1 MGMPLNSQLGIYSVG
16 LSSSAFWSE
25 RVATT
30 AGSASSTTCT
40 VTTSAAHGL
49 AVGDTVVVEG
59 TTPAAYSGTFVITSV
74 PSTTTFVYTALSA
87 PGGVITVQG
96 TVGGW
101 GVQGATVTRFYEF
114 ESEGLVP
121 NPERFE
127 SPVLRASTRGLRDDR
142 FFPFVTSHEG
152 SIKLPVMSKGFG
164 LLLPHLMGTATVD
177 GSVADSVYD
186 HTGTVGSLCTDSFT
200 MQLNRPLGACGDT
213 DQAFTYYGC
222 KISGWTLSLEQLGVV
237 QLEADVVAKSALTSV
252 SLATASYPSAMEF
265 MPYSTCTV
273 TIGGVGVKVKS
284 WSVKSD
290 PGLVADR
297 TFVRGNAQ
305 IAEPVEG
312 SMRDVEF
319 SAVLDF
325 ESLVHYNRVVSAT
338 AAGAVAAVVI
348 QANGPTLAGAS
359 AYPGLRVNMDAV
371 RFDSAPNNVSGSDV
385 IEQTVTGKALVP
397 AAGGD
402 QLKLTYTT
410 TDSTL

>member
-1 MGMPLNSQLGIYSVG
+1 MPLSSQLGIYSVG
-16 LSSSAFWSE
+16 LSSSTYWSE

-30 AGSASSTTCT
+30 AGTNSTTTCT

-49 AVGDTVVVEG
+49 AVGDTVVIEG
-59 TTPAAYSGTFVITSV
+59 TTPAAYSGTFVITAV
-74 PSTTTFVYTALSA
+74 PSATTFTYTALSN
-87 PGGVITVQG
+87 PGGNITVQG

-114 ESEGLVP
+114 ESEGLEP
-121 NPERFE
+121 NAERFE
-127 SPVLRASTRGLRDDR
+127 AATLRASTRGMRDDR

-152 SIKLPVMSKGFG
+152 SVKLPVMTKGFG
-164 LLLPHLMGTATVD
+164 LWLPHLMGTATVD
-177 GSVADSVYD
+177 GSVSDSVYD

-222 KISGWTLSLEQLGVV
+222 KVSEWTLSMEQMGVL
-237 QLEADVVAKSALTSV
+237 QLEATVIAKSALTSV
-252 SLATASYPSAMEF
+252 ALASASYASSMEF
-265 MPYSTCTV
+265 MPFSTCTLS
-273 TIGGVGVKVKS
+273 IGGTTVKVKS
-284 WSVKSD
+284 WSVKSN
-290 PGLVADR
+290 PGLATDR

-305 IAEPVEG
+305 IAEPVE
-312 SMRDVEF
+312 SSLRDVEF
-319 SAVLDF
+319 SATLDF
-325 ESLVHYNRVVSAT
+325 ESLVQYNRVVSAT

-348 QANGPTLAGAS
+348 QANGPTLAGS
-359 AYPGLRVNMDAV
+359 SSYPGLRINMDSV
-371 RFDSAPNNVSGSDV
+371 RFDQATNNVSGADV
-385 IEQTVTGKALVP
+385 IEQSLTGKALVP